1 MGFLDHSTNNIII
14 DAVLTDT
21 GRSKLAKN
29 DGSFSIVKFA
39 FGDDEIDYTLIQ
51 KFGRTVGKEKIE
63 KNTPVFE
70 GQTTGNQAQKYK
82 CVSLSNP
89 ALTIMPTLALTS
101 TTDAIRLTSATGGGR
116 AELTY
121 EQQTQSGTTI
131 DSELVDQSFLIGLDN
146 RFLQLPASR
155 GTPSVDNNNQA
166 IYVVLRSG
174 LNSSNGATLSITL
187 SKKNITSTQ
196 YTVYSTT
203 ATTTAGTRE
212 ILTVLTVTGLQS
224 GIQKQLPVTITEAT
238 S

>member
-39 FGDDEIDYTLIQ
+39 FGDDEVDYTIIQ

-89 ALTIMPTLALTS
+89 SLTIMPTLSLTS
-101 TTDAIRLTSATGGGR
+101 TTDAVRLTSATGAGR
-116 AELTY
+116 KELTF
-121 EQQTQSGTTI
+121 EQETQSGTTI
-131 DSELVDQSFLIGLDN
+131 DSELVDQSFIVGLDN

-155 GTPSVDNNNQA
+155 GTPTVDSNNQA
-166 IYVVLRSG
+166 TYVVLRTS
-174 LNSSNGATLSITL
+174 LNASNGAVLTITV

-196 YTVYSTT
+196 YSVYSTT
-203 ATTTAGTRE
+203 ATTTAGSRE
-212 ILTVLTVTGLQS
+212 IITVLTVTGLQS
-224 GIQKQLPVTITEAT
+224 GVQKQIPVTITEAT

>member
-21 GRSKLAKN
+21 GRRMLARN

-39 FGDDEIDYTLIQ
+39 FGDDEVDYTIIQ

-70 GQTTGNQAQKYK
+70 AQTTGDQALKYK

-89 ALTIMPTLALTS
+89 ALTIMPTLSLTS
-101 TTDAIRLTSATGGGR
+101 TSSAVRLTSATGGGR
-116 AELTY
+116 TTLTF

-131 DSELVDQSFLIGLDN
+131 DTELVDQAFTVKCDS
-146 RFLQLPASR
+146 RFLQLPAVR
-155 GTPSVDNNNQA
+155 GTPTVDSNHQA
-166 IYVVLRSG
+166 SYVVIRSG
-174 LNSSNGATLSITL
+174 LNNSNGATLSLII

-196 YTVYSTT
+196 YGIYSTT

-212 ILTVLTVTGLQS
+212 IKTVLTVTGMQS
-224 GIQKQLPVTITEAT
+224 GVQQQIPVTITEST